1 MKENNLIS
9 LQFLESAGQLV
20 GATGASAVAL
30 DSFKTGYDIGH
41 LHAGYESAYA
51 LQVAVAAASESY
63 ATDAIG
69 LSLYVYEF
77 RADKGAGLEGGVADS
92 SLGYISQEG
101 YVKHIH
107 LNYGCKGTTEI
118 DH

>member
-1 MKENNLIS
+1 ME
-9 LQFLESAGQLV
+9 V
-20 GATGASAVAL
+20 T
-30 DSFKTGYDIGH
+30 
-41 LHAGYESAYA
+41 
-51 LQVAVAAASESY
+51 VAAGGEA
-63 ATDAIG
+63 DAADGIG
-69 LSLYVYEF
+69 RGLYVYEF

-107 LNYGCKGTTEI
+107 LNYGGKGTTEI

>member
-1 MKENNLIS
+1 M
-9 LQFLESAGQLV
+9 V
-20 GATGASAVAL
+20 GAAGASAVAL
-30 DSFKTGYDIGH
+30 DSFKTGDGIGH

-77 RADKGAGLEGGVADS
+77 RADKGAGLECGAAEAVFCII
-92 SLGYISQEG
+92 GYQG
-101 YVKHIH
+101 YVKHWCLFWVGKDTKMKKYNWGDSKIVIKKF
-107 LNYGCKGTTEI
+107 G
-118 DH
+118 